1 MKLKF
6 NGFIVL
12 LLVLMAQITFA
23 QERVVSGIVSDNT
36 GMPIPGVSVLVK
48 GTKTGTQTD
57 FDGKYSIKAS
67 PSQILVFTY
76 IGMKAKEE
84 PATSTTVNAKLAG
97 DALELEGVV
106 VVAFGTQK
114 KSEITGAVTKIDA
127 KALENTQASNAI
139 QSLTGKVAGV
149 QIQAN
154 SGQPGDPPQVR
165 FRGIGSLSSSNAPL
179 YVVDGI
185 PYNGDI
191 NAIATQD
198 IESISFLKDASSNA
212 LYGSRGA
219 NGVIIVTTK
228 KGKKGQLRV
237 TYETKIG
244 VNSRA
249 VPEYDMIKDP
259 GEYYET
265 VYGRIKSG
273 LIFGGQTAANASTIA
288 ANTLI
293 SGESYSLGYNNYNV
307 ANNQL
312 INTATGK
319 INSNASL
326 LYHDDWAKELFRDA
340 TRTEHFLSLSSST
353 DNLSSYLSVGYLKD
367 NGYTINSDF
376 KRATVRANVDY
387 NVNSKIKVGA
397 NLNYANTDQ
406 NAPISQVS
414 SSTYSN
420 LFGWS
425 RNIAPIYTIWQRDA
439 AGNFVTNPD
448 GSRIYEFNK
457 SGVRPYG
464 GNLNPYAT
472 TLLNTNLN
480 QENKFGAR
488 GYVSIDF
495 LKNFN
500 FRYNLG
506 YDLLSGYYLNA
517 TTGEG
522 GDDMGVGGRIGTAT
536 SNDYTITNQQL
547 LSWKKSFGNHTLDI
561 LVGHESS
568 DFTSKML
575 AGQKS
580 GVVIPGLPVLS
591 NATKYNYV
599 DGYNDL
605 YNVEGYFSR
614 VNYSYKDKYFVNGSF
629 RRDGS
634 SVFSPDNRW
643 GNFYGFGAAW
653 SVAKESFFPKSKVV
667 TDLRIK
673 GSYGEQ
679 GNDNIFYPSGT
690 QISHRSYFGS
700 ARNYYAYQNQYEIV
714 PDADGNATVLQV
726 YTGNKDIKWEVSKNM
741 NLGFEIELFNRVNIE
756 AEYFERK
763 VSDLIY
769 NRPLSPSTGTNFV
782 SENIGDM
789 ANKGI
794 EINLGIDV
802 IKTEDVDFNIWAN
815 GTHYKNEITALPNS
829 FVSGGIFRFQV
840 GDPAYAYYLRE
851 FAGVDKTNGNSLWYM
866 DQKDA
871 SGAVTGRTTTS
882 VYGSATQYVSKKN
895 ANPDVY
901 GGFGTVVR
909 YKNLTLQASLAYQ
922 FGGYMYDNVYQ
933 SAMYSGSDNIGQN
946 YHKDVEK
953 AWTVDNPNSDVPRID
968 HVSTLQMAASDY
980 FLIKSDYIS
989 IQDVS
994 LSYDF
999 KNSKLQDLGISSTKF
1014 SLMGTNLALWS
1025 ERKGMDPRLNNLGS
1039 RSNNGQSLNV
1049 YGVMKTISFGLTVNF

>member
-6 NGFIVL
+6 NGFLVL
-12 LLVLMAQITFA
+12 LLVLVAQLTFA

-36 GMPIPGVSVLVK
+36 GMPIPGVSVFVK

-154 SGQPGDPPQVR
+154 SGQPGDAPQVR
-165 FRGIGSLSSSNAPL
+165 FRGLGSLSSSNAPL

-219 NGVIIVTTK
+219 NGVIILTTK
-228 KGKKGQLRV
+228 KGKKGQLKV

-259 GEYYET
+259 GEYYQN
-265 VYGRIKSG
+265 VYNRIRSG
-273 LIFGGQTAANASTIA
+273 LIYGGATPGAASTVA
-288 ANTLI
+288 SQTLI
-293 SGESYSLGYNNYNV
+293 SGAEYSLGYNNYNV
-307 ANNQL
+307 ADNQV
-312 INTATGK
+312 INPATGQL
-319 INSNASL
+319 NPNAKL
-326 LYHDDWAKELFRDA
+326 LYHDDWSKALFRDA
-340 TRTEHFLSLSSST
+340 TRTEHFLSLSGST

-367 NGYTINSDF
+367 NGYTVNSDF
-376 KRATVRANVDY
+376 KRATVRASVDY
-387 NVNSKIKVGA
+387 TVNSNIKAGA

-406 NAPISQVS
+406 NAPISQVGS
-414 SSTYSN
+414 GTYSN
-420 LFGWS
+420 LFSWA
-425 RNIAPIYTIWQRDA
+425 RNIAPIYTIYERDA
-439 AGNFVTNPD
+439 TGNYVTNAD
-448 GSRIYEFNK
+448 GSKVYDFNK
-457 SGVRPYG
+457 SGNRPYG
-464 GNLNPYAT
+464 ANLNPYAT

-488 GYVSIDF
+488 GYISIDF

-506 YDLLSGYYLNA
+506 YDLLSGYYLNS

-522 GDDMGVGGRIGTAT
+522 GDDMGVNGRIGTA
-536 SNDYTITNQQL
+536 SQDDYTITNQQL
-547 LSWKKSFGNHTLDI
+547 LSWKKTFGNHTLDI

-580 GVVIPGLPVLS
+580 GVTIPGLPVLS

-605 YNVEGYFSR
+605 YKIEGYFSR
-614 VNYSYKDKYFVNGSF
+614 VTYNYKDKYFVNGSF

-634 SVFSPDNRW
+634 SVFAPESRW
-643 GNFYGFGAAW
+643 GNFYGLGAAW
-653 SVAKESFFPKSKVV
+653 SVMKESFFPKSKVI
-667 TDLRIK
+667 TDLKIK

-679 GNDNIFYPSGT
+679 GNDNIFYPANT
-690 QISHRSYFGS
+690 QIQHRSYFGS
-700 ARNYYAYQNQYEIV
+700 SRNYYAYQNQYEIV
-714 PDADGNATVLQV
+714 PDANGNATVLQV
-726 YTGNKDIKWEVSKNM
+726 FTANRKIKWEKSQ
-741 NLGFEIELFNRVNIE
+741 NLNVGFEIELFNRVNLE

-789 ANKGI
+789 VNKGV
-794 EINLGIDV
+794 EINLGVDV

-815 GTHYKNEITALPNS
+815 GTHYKNEVTYLPKP
-829 FVSGGIFRFQV
+829 FTSGLFRFEV
-840 GDPAYAYYLRE
+840 GAPAYAYYLRE
-851 FAGVDKTNGNSLWYM
+851 FAGVDKTNGDALWYTET
-866 DQKDA
+866 DA
-871 SGAVTGRTTTS
+871 AGNKIPKTTTNNYS
-882 VYGSATQYVSKKN
+882 RAQQYLSKKD

-909 YKNLTLQASLAYQ
+909 YKNLTLQASFAYQ
-922 FGGYMYDNVYQ
+922 FGGYMYDGVYAG
-933 SAMYSGSDNIGQN
+933 AMYSGGDNIGQN
-946 YHKDVEK
+946 YHKDTEK
-953 AWTVDNPNSDVPRID
+953 AWTVDNPNSNIPRID

-980 FLIKSDYIS
+980 FLIKSDYLSLQDLS
-989 IQDVS
+989 IG
-994 LSYDF
+994 YDF
-999 KNSKLQDLGISSTKF
+999 KNSKLTDLGISSTKF
-1014 SLMGTNLALWS
+1014 SLMGSNLALWS
-1025 ERKGMDPRLNNLGS
+1025 KRKGMDPRLNNLGTQN
-1039 RSNNGQSLNV
+1039 NNGQSLNV

>member
-154 SGQPGDPPQVR
+154 SGQPGDAPQVR

-228 KGKKGQLRV
+228 KGKKGQLKV

-249 VPEYDMIKDP
+249 VPEYDMITDP
-259 GEYYET
+259 GEYYKAS
-265 VYGRIKSG
+265 YNRIRNG
-273 LIFGGQTAANASTIA
+273 LIYEDETPGAASTIA
-288 ANTLI
+288 SQTLI
-293 SGESYSLGYNNYNV
+293 SGAEYSLGYNNYNV
-307 ANNQL
+307 PNGQV
-312 INTATGK
+312 INPATGQL
-319 INSNASL
+319 NTNAKL
-326 LYHDDWAKELFRDA
+326 LYHDDWAKALFRDA

-367 NGYTINSDF
+367 NGYTVNSDF
-376 KRATVRANVDY
+376 KRATIRANVDY

-397 NLNYANTDQ
+397 NLNYANSDQ

-414 SSTYSN
+414 SGTYSN
-420 LFGWS
+420 LFSWA
-425 RNIAPIYTIWQRDA
+425 RNIAPIYTIYQRDA
-439 AGNFVTNPD
+439 AGNYVTNKEGGRVYD
-448 GSRIYEFNK
+448 FNQ
-457 SGVRPYG
+457 SGDRPYG
-464 GNLNPYAT
+464 ANLNPYAT

-506 YDLLSGYYLNA
+506 YDLMSGYYLNA

-522 GDDMGVGGRIGTAT
+522 GDDMGVGGRIGTA
-536 SNDYTITNQQL
+536 SQDDYTITNQQL
-547 LSWKKSFGNHTLDI
+547 LSWKKSFGNHNLDI

-568 DFTSKML
+568 DFKSKML

-580 GVVIPGLPVLS
+580 GVMIPGLPNLS

-605 YNVEGYFSR
+605 YKVEGYFSR
-614 VNYSYKDKYFVNGSF
+614 ITYSYNDKYFVNGSF

-634 SVFSPDNRW
+634 SVFAPENRW

-653 SVAKESFFPKSKVV
+653 SVMKESFFPKSKVI

-679 GNDNIFYPSGT
+679 GNDNIFYPSSA
-690 QISHRSYFGS
+690 QIQHRSYFGS
-700 ARNYYAYQNQYEIV
+700 SRNYYAYENQYDIV
-714 PDADGNATVLQV
+714 PDAEGNATVLQV
-726 YTGNKDIKWEVSKNM
+726 FTGNRDIKWEVSKNL
-741 NLGFEIELFNRVNIE
+741 NVGFEIELFNRVNLE

-769 NRPLSPSTGTNFV
+769 NRPLSPSTGTNFI

-789 ANKGI
+789 VNRGV
-794 EINLGIDV
+794 EINLGVDI
-802 IKTEDVDFNIWAN
+802 IKTEDLDFNIWAN
-815 GTHYKNEITALPNS
+815 GTHYKNEVTSLPS
-829 FVSGGIFRFQV
+829 PFTSGNFRFEV
-840 GDPAYAYYLRE
+840 GAPAYAYYLRE
-851 FAGVDKTNGNSLWYM
+851 FAGVDKTNGDALWYM
-866 DQKDA
+866 DEKDT
-871 SGAVTGRTTTS
+871 SGNVTGKTTTN
-882 VYGSATQYVSKKN
+882 VYGNATQYLSDKD
-895 ANPDVY
+895 ANPTVY

-909 YKNLTLQASLAYQ
+909 YKNLTLQGSFAYQ
-922 FGGYMYDNVYQ
+922 LGGYMYDNVYQ
-933 SAMYSGSDNIGQN
+933 GAMYSGGDNVGQN
-946 YHKDVEK
+946 FHKDVEK
-953 AWTVDNPNSDVPRID
+953 AWSVDNPNSNIPRID
-968 HVSTLQMAASDY
+968 HISIYQSAASDY
-980 FLIKSDYIS
+980 FLVKSDYLS
-989 IQDVS
+989 LQDVS

-999 KNSKLQDLGISSTKF
+999 KNSKLTDLGITSTKF
-1014 SLMGTNLALWS
+1014 SVMGTNLALWS

>member
-6 NGFIVL
+6 NGFLVL
-12 LLVLMAQITFA
+12 LLVLVAQLTFA

-36 GMPIPGVSVLVK
+36 GMPIPGVSVLIK

-84 PATSTTVNAKLAG
+84 PATSTTINPKLAG

-228 KGKKGQLRV
+228 KGKKGQLKV

-259 GEYYET
+259 GEYYVN
-265 VYGRIKSG
+265 VYNRIRNG
-273 LIFGGQTAANASTIA
+273 LIYQGATPGAASTVA
-288 ANTLI
+288 SQTLI

-307 ANNQL
+307 ANDQV
-312 INTATGK
+312 INTTTGQ
-319 INSNASL
+319 INSNAKL
-326 LYHDDWAKELFRDA
+326 LYHDDWAKQLFRDA

-367 NGYTINSDF
+367 NGYTVNSDF

-406 NAPISQVS
+406 NAPISQVGS
-414 SSTYSN
+414 ATYSN
-420 LFGWS
+420 LFSWA

-439 AGNFVTNPD
+439 AGNFVTNAD
-448 GSRIYEFNK
+448 GSRVYEFNK
-457 SGVRPYG
+457 NGDRPYG

-506 YDLLSGYYLNA
+506 YDLLSGYYLNS

-522 GDDMGVGGRIGTAT
+522 GDDMGVGGRIGTAST
-536 SNDYTITNQQL
+536 NDYTITNQQL

-568 DFTSKML
+568 DYTSKML

-605 YNVEGYFSR
+605 YKVEGYFSR
-614 VNYSYKDKYFVNGSF
+614 VNYSYKEKYFVNGSF

-653 SVAKESFFPKSKVV
+653 SVMKESFFPKSKVI

-679 GNDNIFYPSGT
+679 GNDNLFYPAST

-700 ARNYYAYQNQYEIV
+700 GRNYYAYQNQYEIV

-726 YTGNKDIKWEVSKNM
+726 YTGNKDIKWEKSQNM
-741 NLGFEIELFNRVNIE
+741 NVGFEIELFNRVNIE

-769 NRPLSPSTGTNFV
+769 NKPLSPSTGTNFV

-789 ANKGI
+789 VNRGV
-794 EINLGIDV
+794 EINLGVDV

-815 GTHYKNEITALPNS
+815 GTHYKNEVTSLPS
-829 FVSGGIFRFQV
+829 PFTSGIFRFQV
-840 GDPAYAYYLRE
+840 GAPAYSYYLRE
-851 FAGVDKTNGNSLWYM
+851 FAGVDKTNGDALWYV

-871 SGAVTGRTTTS
+871 SGNVTGKTTTN
-882 VYGSATQYVSKKN
+882 VYGSATQYLSDKN
-895 ANPDVY
+895 ANPEVY

-909 YKNLTLQASLAYQ
+909 YKNLTLQASFAYQ
-922 FGGYMYDNVYQ
+922 FGGYMFDGVYQ

-946 YHKDVEK
+946 YHKDTEK
-953 AWTVDNPNSDVPRID
+953 AWSIDNPNSNIPRID

-989 IQDVS
+989 LQDVS
-994 LSYDF
+994 LAYDF
-999 KNSKLQDLGISSTKF
+999 KNSKLTDLGISSTKF
-1014 SLMGTNLALWS
+1014 SLIGTNLALWS